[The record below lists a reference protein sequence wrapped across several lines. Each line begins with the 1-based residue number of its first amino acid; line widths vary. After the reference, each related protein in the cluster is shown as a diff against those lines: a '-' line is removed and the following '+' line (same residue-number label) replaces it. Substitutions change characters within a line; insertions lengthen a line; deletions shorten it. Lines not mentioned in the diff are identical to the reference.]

1 MAKKKGNNFI
11 IDRGN
16 KTAKLELNRR
26 KGDNLWTV
34 IDLKDLD
41 RVVNFP
47 YTWTAK
53 YDPDL
58 DQFYV
63 EASVYCGCKNGK
75 KLSKSVKLHKF
86 IMDAKEDEVVDHINH
101 DTLDNTKG
109 NLRIIPHKN
118 NSMNRKSRNSNNKS
132 GYRNVCWNKSENKW
146 IVQLQVNKKNTVL
159 GKFPK
164 DQLIEAAR
172 FAEEKRKELYG
183 EFAGFN

>member
-1 MAKKKGNNFI
+1 M
-11 IDRGN
+11 RV
-16 KTAKLELNRR
+16 RH
-26 KGDNLWTV
+26 LWTV
-34 IDLKDLD
+34 IDLNDLE

-53 YDPDL
+53 YDLDL

-75 KLSKSVKLHKF
+75 KLSKPVKLHKF

-132 GYRNVCWNKSENKW
+132 GFRNVCWSK
-146 IVQLQVNKKNTVL
+146 
-159 GKFPK
+159 
-164 DQLIEAAR
+164 
-172 FAEEKRKELYG
+172 
-183 EFAGFN
+183 